1 MGIDV
6 KTVARVIVNH
16 DVCASVSWTHA
27 PHERLARRGGA
38 NRCGRNSKVDRLW
51 LTNLYRAVPGPLP
64 KYTW

>member
-27 PHERLARRGGA
+27 PHERLATVGEGVQTGVGGIA
-38 NRCGRNSKVDRLW
+38 RYCRQVVVD
-51 LTNLYRAVPGPLP
+51 
-64 KYTW
+64 

>member
-27 PHERLARRGGA
+27 PHERLARSKERG
-38 NRCGRNSKVDRLW
+38 CKQVW
-51 LTNLYRAVPGPLP
+51 EE
-64 KYTW
+64 